1 VALGS
6 IPITRKRKKKET
18 NGKFRTEK
26 YNNQDL
32 KKKSLKIEPDGDVMM
47 LKFVRFNQNSDWE
60 ESDKYK

>member
-6 IPITRKRKKKET
+6 IPTTRKRKKKET